1 MAQTSFPEITAF
13 NDNLKNA
20 LGEIPPFGLT
30 NFPSVIELSANNV
43 EVELGRVISESAGS
57 ILAVFGIDG
66 NNNFTV
72 SFVPLDSNKKIIT
85 TADGEE
91 NWPPPSV
98 VNFPNGLN
106 SYLPK

>member
-1 MAQTSFPEITAF
+1 MAQTSFTEVTAF

-20 LGEIPPFGLT
+20 LGETPPFGLT

-43 EVELGRVISESAGS
+43 EVELGRVIRESAGS

-66 NNNFTV
+66 NNNFTI

-85 TADGEE
+85 NVDGEE
-91 NWPPPSV
+91 SWPPASV

-106 SYLPK
+106 EYMP